1 MNDPRIVGACG
12 AGADAALGTC
22 CPRRVWRLHN
32 PLAAVLKLQWRI
44 ASASLR
50 SSDVGRAWVRAGVG
64 AVKVR
69 PWTRVYATK
78 IYQCSVG
85 Y

>member
-32 PLAAVLKLQWRI
+32 PRAAVLKLEWRI
-44 ASASLR
+44 AGASPEEQAMLDAHGFLR
-50 SSDVGRAWVRAGVG
+50 R
-64 AVKVR
+64 
-69 PWTRVYATK
+69 
-78 IYQCSVG
+78 CSEG
-85 Y
+85 ST